1 MDDAHDALEEE
12 LHELSG
18 LLLTD
23 ETLEMMLGHV
33 AHIAVRA
40 IPACDAAGVTL
51 YERDQMVTAAASGPL
66 VQRVDEHQYSSDEG
80 PCLESLRTGEI
91 RRSPSL
97 KADARW
103 PKFRP
108 PTLDEGVVSCLS
120 LPLVVGNHGTAGVL
134 NLYSQN
140 QPFEEADEAI
150 GRRFV
155 APASVAVANARAYA
169 KAQAV
174 IEQLQEALQS
184 RDVIGQAKGIIQARE
199 GVDAD
204 QAFERL
210 RDMSQHRNVKL
221 RDLAKAVVESPEET
235 LRG

>member
-1 MDDAHDALEEE
+1 
-12 LHELSG
+12 
-18 LLLTD
+18 
-23 ETLEMMLGHV
+23 
-33 AHIAVRA
+33 
-40 IPACDAAGVTL
+40 
-51 YERDQMVTAAASGPL
+51 
-66 VQRVDEHQYSSDEG
+66 
-80 PCLESLRTGEI
+80 
-91 RRSPSL
+91 
-97 KADARW
+97 
-103 PKFRP
+103 
-108 PTLDEGVVSCLS
+108 
-120 LPLVVGNHGTAGVL
+120 VL

-140 QPFEEADEAI
+140 QPFQEADEEI

-199 GVDAD
+199 GLGPD
-204 QAFERL
+204 QAFARL